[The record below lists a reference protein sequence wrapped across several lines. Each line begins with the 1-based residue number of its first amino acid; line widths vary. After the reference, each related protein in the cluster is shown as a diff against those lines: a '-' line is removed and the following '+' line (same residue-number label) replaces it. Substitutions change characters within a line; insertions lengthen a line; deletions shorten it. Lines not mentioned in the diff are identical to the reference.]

1 MDWVKDSVME
11 NLRKFECL
19 SQMTENIMIQ
29 EKLRTSDLRKLT
41 RNRASN
47 QERGVPKKL
56 CDVLKLFKN
65 VSAADLGILWV
76 TL

>member
-1 MDWVKDSVME
+1 
-11 NLRKFECL
+11 
-19 SQMTENIMIQ
+19 MIQ